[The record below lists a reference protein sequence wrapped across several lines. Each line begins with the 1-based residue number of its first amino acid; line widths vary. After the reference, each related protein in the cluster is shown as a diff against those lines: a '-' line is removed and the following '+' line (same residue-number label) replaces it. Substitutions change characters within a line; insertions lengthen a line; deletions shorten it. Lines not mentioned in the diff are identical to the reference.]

1 MSLFNK
7 ISQGANKLY
16 SKAMGNNGI
25 FDKMNTFMRKGDNT
39 VQRIGHFIRP
49 IADKFGM
56 GEVVKNIMN
65 KVHDYKVAGTN
76 QVNAIKN
83 NLEKSVS
90 APMSEIYESNYH

>member
-1 MSLFNK
+1 ML
-7 ISQGANKLY
+7 I
-16 SKAMGNNGI
+16 
-25 FDKMNTFMRKGDNT
+25 D
-39 VQRIGHFIRP
+39 
-49 IADKFGM
+49 FGM

-83 NLEKSVS
+83 NLEKSVR